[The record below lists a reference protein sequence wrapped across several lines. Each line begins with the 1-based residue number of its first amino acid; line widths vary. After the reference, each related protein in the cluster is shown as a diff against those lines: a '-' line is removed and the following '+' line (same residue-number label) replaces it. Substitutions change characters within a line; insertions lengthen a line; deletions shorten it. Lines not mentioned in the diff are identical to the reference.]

1 MCDKENNVIISYIER
16 IAELY
21 RIKSKKQ
28 NTKDP
33 YFREKFKHN
42 YNVLKNLLDGI
53 KEELKK

>member
-16 IAELY
+16 VTECY
-21 RIKSKKQ
+21 RIKSKKEI
-28 NTKDP
+28 TKDP

-42 YNVLKNLLDGI
+42 YNVLKNLLVGI